1 MLNPIL
7 NAQMDDNNLV
17 WRYHNGCDWS
27 GRIDLGGDLVGG
39 VTSTV
44 NGPHEIDVFGIGMHD
59 NDLVWRYYDG
69 SKWSGWINLG
79 GDLKG
84 GLKVIAN
91 GPNKLD
97 LFGIG
102 VHDNDLVWRQYDGSN
117 WSGWINL
124 GGDLT
129 GGVTVTAD
137 GPNALDVFGVGVHDN
152 DLVWRQYD
160 GSNWSGWINLGGDLT
175 GGVTVT
181 SDGPNTFDVFGI
193 GVHDND
199 LVWRQYNGRNWS
211 GWINLGGDL
220 VGGVTVTAD
229 GPNTL
234 DVFGIGQH
242 NNELVWR
249 QYNDSNWS
257 GWINLG
263 GELAGV
269 VTITEG
275 SQESILD
282 IFGIGKA
289 DKPWLGE
296 IDQLVVQYDGIKPT
310 YGERRVLFVL
320 WDPHFPNLPKP
331 DKGEL
336 KSDIFGAFPSVR
348 TWFTESS
355 LGKLRI
361 KEVGILGWY
370 DATMP
375 EDWYNGQGSKDKA
388 VAALRASDNDFDYS
402 LYDDDNNGRIEFD
415 ELAVVFGHPGTGGGL
430 LRVGGRSLQDDNG
443 NPFSIDGVIL
453 NEVAELSM
461 GNLGRRKGL
470 IAHELSH
477 AIFGAG
483 DMYIN
488 RTHTRADW
496 YSIMDQDGPGGH
508 LDPFHKLKAGWLN
521 PRLVNA
527 GGNYELEAVESTGQ
541 ALILYDPYGPS
552 DEYFMIENRWRS
564 CSHDANLLDEGL
576 AIWHVIEERET
587 YLNAYVPPNID
598 VQEWDDPGNQGWG
611 RKAVRMVRPI
621 IEPLTPG
628 GFNFP
633 QQQALWDGA
642 DPITGYDLKSTDPDP
657 AHNKLLWSN
666 GCPSGFSIHS
676 ISPTS
681 SKMSIVIELPRH
693 MRSQ

>member
-1 MLNPIL
+1 MKKILFIIAALAFMAAPAMAEIGSLLSLVLNPIL
-7 NAQMDDNNLV
+7 SAQIDGNNLV

-44 NGPHEIDVFGIGMHD
+44 NGPHEIDVFGIGKHD

-84 GLKVIAN
+84 GITVVAN

-102 VHDNDLVWRQYDGSN
+102 VHGNELVWRQYDGSK

-124 GGDLT
+124 GGNLT
-129 GGVTVTAD
+129 GGVTATAD
-137 GPNALDVFGVGVHDN
+137 GPNALDVFGVGIHN
-152 DLVWRQYD
+152 NELIWRHYN
-160 GSNWSGWINLGGDLT
+160 GSKWSGWINLGGDLK
-175 GGVTVT
+175 GGVAVT
-181 SDGPNTFDVFGI
+181 GEGPHKLDVFCI
-193 GVHDND
+193 GAHNND

-220 VGGVTVTAD
+220 VGGVAVTAN

-234 DVFGIGQH
+234 DVFSIGLR
-242 NNELVWR
+242 NNKLVSR
-249 QYNDSNWS
+249 QYNGSKWS

-263 GELAGV
+263 GELSGV
-269 VTITEG
+269 VTVSEG

-282 IFGIGKA
+282 VFGIGKA
-289 DKPWLGE
+289 NKPWLKE
-296 IDQLVVQYDGIKPT
+296 IDQLVGQYDGIKPT
-310 YGERRVLFVL
+310 SGERRVLLVL
-320 WDPHFPNLPKP
+320 WDPHFPSLAKP
-331 DKGEL
+331 DKSIL
-336 KSDIFGAFPSVR
+336 RSDIFGAFPSVR
-348 TWFTESS
+348 TWFDENS

-361 KEVGILGWY
+361 KEVDVLGWY

-375 EDWYNGQGSKDKA
+375 EGWYDGQGSKDKA
-388 VAALRASDNDFDYS
+388 VAALRASDDDFDYS
-402 LYDDDNNGRIEFD
+402 LYDDNNNGRIEFD

-430 LRVGGRSLQDDNG
+430 LRVGGRSLQDDDG
-443 NPFSIDGVIL
+443 DPFSIDGVIL
-453 NEVAELSM
+453 SEVAELSM

-470 IAHELSH
+470 TAHELSH

-483 DMYIN
+483 DMYFS

-496 YSIMDQDGPGGH
+496 YSLMDQDGPGGH

-521 PRLVNA
+521 PRLVDS
-527 GGNYELEAVESTGQ
+527 GGKYELEVVESTGQ

-552 DEYFMIENRWRS
+552 NEYFIIENRWRS
-564 CSHDANLLDEGL
+564 GSHDANLLDEGL
-576 AIWHVIEERET
+576 AIWHVIEDRET

-598 VQEWDDPGNQGWG
+598 EEVWNDPGNQGWG
-611 RKAVRMVRPI
+611 RKAVRMVRPVI
-621 IEPLTPG
+621 MPLTPG

-633 QQQALWDGA
+633 
-642 DPITGYDLKSTDPDP
+642 
-657 AHNKLLWSN
+657 
-666 GCPSGFSIHS
+666 
-676 ISPTS
+676 
-681 SKMSIVIELPRH
+681 
-693 MRSQ
+693 